1 MLQKGQRYSRAF
13 ERRVQ
18 SGRHEHS
25 RWRATLAKRRFKNM
39 GTGSFLG
46 QFVYE
51 RAVPRNHPLV
61 SLNQLI
67 DWDAF
72 VDLLLPAAAAQAWMR
87 AASAGHGEGA
97 DGPLHRHCTVNHVA
111 VQAGPCTTGHLPP
124 SATGGWEHVLS
135 GSGRAYRRAAP
146 ASCLV
151 GLPPPLQSRHLAGG
165 SGSTGCP
172 QHLTPYPTRHPDRV
186 CYCRGSTR
194 TLRHCLRIMS
204 CNPA

>member
-1 MLQKGQRYSRAF
+1 
-13 ERRVQ
+13 
-18 SGRHEHS
+18 
-25 RWRATLAKRRFKNM
+25 M

-46 QFVYE
+46 QFLYE

-72 VDLLLPAAAAQAWMR
+72 VDLLLPASAAQAWTR
-87 AASAGHGEGA
+87 AVGAGHGEGA
-97 DGPLHRHCTVNHVA
+97 DGPLHRHCTMNHVA
-111 VQAGPCTTGHLPP
+111 VQTDGPLHDGTSATVSHRRLGACPEWLGTSLSKGRPCIVPSRSAPP
-124 SATGGWEHVLS
+124 S
-135 GSGRAYRRAAP
+135 
-146 ASCLV
+146 
-151 GLPPPLQSRHLAGG
+151 QSRHLAGG